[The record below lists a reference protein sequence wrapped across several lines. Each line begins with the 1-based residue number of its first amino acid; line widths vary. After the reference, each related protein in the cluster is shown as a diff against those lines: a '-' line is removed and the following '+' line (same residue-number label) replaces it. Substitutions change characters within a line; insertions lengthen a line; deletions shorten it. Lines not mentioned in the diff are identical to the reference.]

1 MGTAPVWGEETSNK
15 LPGQN
20 RMDEKRRKSY
30 TYCFKTRQ
38 AGEVVLRSVL
48 KQLMKHL
55 SPSTAPMR
63 RGGGS
68 CRSLSQKRPVSSVE
82 SLMPAVQSEP
92 WSRRFISHAP
102 TRPTMTGPKVQR
114 PISDFDKK
122 RLDEQML

>member
-68 CRSLSQKRPVSSVE
+68 CRSLSQKPPF
-82 SLMPAVQSEP
+82 LKQ
-92 WSRRFISHAP
+92 H
-102 TRPTMTGPKVQR
+102 
-114 PISDFDKK
+114 
-122 RLDEQML
+122 